1 MSTSTLGGHVN
12 TIPEQVT
19 DGRRR
24 RRSHSDEFKAD
35 AVAAC
40 TQRGVSIAAVAMSM
54 GINAN
59 LLRRWVNGAEMAPAS
74 PVPRSPTP
82 TAAQA
87 PKPAFMPVALPEP
100 AAAASDIRVEL
111 RRGPTTVVV
120 TWPAGA
126 AGECAAWMREL
137 LR

>member
-1 MSTSTLGGHVN
+1 MSTISTEV
-12 TIPEQVT
+12 V

-24 RRSHSDEFKAD
+24 RRLHSDEFKAS

-40 TQRGVSIAAVAMSM
+40 MQPGVSLAAVALAH

-59 LLRRWVNGAEMAPAS
+59 LLRRWVKAVEMCPSDEAVQRPTLPAPPSAF
-74 PVPRSPTP
+74 VPM
-82 TAAQA
+82 Q
-87 PKPAFMPVALPEP
+87 MPPR
-100 AAAASDIRVEL
+100 AAAADIRIEL
-111 RRGPTTVVV
+111 RRGATSISV

-126 AGECAAWMREL
+126 ATECAAWMREL